1 MVIKTL
7 NIQNFRNYTSLHL
20 ELDDKINIVYGENGQ
35 GKTNLLESIYL
46 LGFTTSHRSFT
57 SDNLIK
63 SGEEKAIIK
72 GKLIKEIPYEL
83 EIDLTRTKKM
93 VKIDD
98 KVVSKQADYIEKMNV
113 IIFSSEDLDL
123 IKGSP
128 GERRKYFNLEL
139 SQLSINYYSALS
151 DFNKL
156 LKIRNEYLKELNLNM
171 NIDLNYFHIL
181 TDYLVNKSIFIYQM
195 RNKFVEKLNKI
206 CPPIFEEIAGIKGF
220 NVKYIPSVELESFD
234 KENIKKALEDAY
246 NNHLEKEIRLKSTL
260 YGPHRDDF
268 TFNIENNNLRE
279 FGSQG
284 QQKMAVIAIKLS
296 EIEVFKNFKQTSPI
310 ILLDDVFSD
319 LDNTKKNNLLKHI
332 NKDMQVIITTTDL
345 DSIDEKLL
353 SKAKLIHI
361 KNGKIVK
368 KEVEKWTKITNT
380 MMCPTSRS

>member
-93 VKIDD
+93 AKIDD

-171 NIDLNYFHIL
+171 NVDLNYFHIL

-206 CPPIFEEIAGIKGF
+206 CPPIFEEIAGIKKF
-220 NVKYIPSVELESFD
+220 NIKYIPSVELENFD

>member
-7 NIQNFRNYTSLHL
+7 EIQNFRNYASLKL
-20 ELDDKINIVYGENGQ
+20 ELNDKINIIYGHNGQ

-63 SGEEKAIIK
+63 SGEDKAIIK
-72 GKLIKEIPYEL
+72 GKLQKDISYNL
-83 EIDLTRTKKM
+83 EINLTKTKKQ

-139 SQLSINYYSALS
+139 SQLSINYYSALN

-156 LKIRNEYLKELNLNM
+156 LKIRNEYLKELSFDM
-171 NIDLNYFHIL
+171 PIDLNYFHIL
-181 TDYLVNKSIFIYQM
+181 TDYLVSKSIFIYQM

-206 CPPIFEEIAGIKGF
+206 CPPIFEEIANIKGF
-220 NVKYIPSVELESFD
+220 NIKYHPSIELENFD
-234 KENIKKALEDAY
+234 KETIKKALEDAY
-246 NNHLEKEIRLKSTL
+246 KNHLEKEIRLKSTL

-284 QQKMAVIAIKLS
+284 QQKMAVIALKLS
-296 EIEVFKNFKQTSPI
+296 EIEVFKDFKQTSPI

-332 NKDMQVIITTTDL
+332 DKDMQVIITTTDL

-353 SKAKLIHI
+353 AKAKLIHI
-361 KNGKIVK
+361 ENGQIQGT
-368 KEVEKWTKITNT
+368 EVEKWTKITNT
-380 MMCPTSRS
+380 MTYPIFKS

>member
-7 NIQNFRNYTSLHL
+7 DIQNFRNYSSLKL
-20 ELDDKINIVYGENGQ
+20 DLDDKLNIIYGPNGQ
-35 GKTNLLESIYL
+35 GKTNLLESIYI
-46 LGFTTSHRSFT
+46 LGCTNFHRSFT

-63 SGEEKAIIK
+63 SGEEKSIIK
-72 GKLIKEIPYEL
+72 GKLIKDISYNL
-83 EIDLTRTKKM
+83 EIDLTKSRKQ

-98 KVVSKQADYIEKMNV
+98 KVVTKLTDYIEKMNV

-139 SQLSINYYSALS
+139 SQLSINYYSALN
-151 DFNKL
+151 DYNKL
-156 LKIRNEYLKELNLNM
+156 LKIRNEYLKELSLDM
-171 NIDLNYFHIL
+171 PIDLNYFHIL

-206 CPPIFEEIAGIKGF
+206 CPPIFEEIANIKGF
-220 NVKYIPSVELESFD
+220 NIKYHPSIELENFD
-234 KENIKKALEDAY
+234 KETIKKALEDAY
-246 NNHLEKEIRLKSTL
+246 NNHLEKEIKLKSTL

-268 TFNIENNNLRE
+268 SFNIEDNNLRE

-284 QQKMAVIAIKLS
+284 QQKMAVISLKLS
-296 EIEVFKNFKQTSPI
+296 EIEVFKDFKQTSPI

-319 LDNTKKNNLLKHI
+319 LDNKKKNNLLKHI
-332 NKDMQVIITTTDL
+332 KGDMQVIITTTDL

-361 KNGKIVK
+361 ENGQILENEVK
-368 KEVEKWTKITNT
+368 K
-380 MMCPTSRS
+380 

>member
-171 NIDLNYFHIL
+171 NVDLNYFHIL

-206 CPPIFEEIAGIKGF
+206 CPPIFEEIAGIKKF
-220 NVKYIPSVELESFD
+220 NIKYIPSVELENFD
-234 KENIKKALEDAY
+234 KENIKKTLEDAY
-246 NNHLEKEIRLKSTL
+246 NNHLEKEIKLKTTL

-284 QQKMAVIAIKLS
+284 QQKMAVIALKLS
-296 EIEVFKNFKQTSPI
+296 EIEVFKNFKQTNPI

>member
-7 NIQNFRNYTSLHL
+7 NIKNFRNYTSLNI
-20 ELDDKINIVYGENGQ
+20 ELNDKINIIYGANGQ

-46 LGFTTSHRSFT
+46 LSFTTSHRSFT

-72 GKLIKEIPYEL
+72 GKLIKDMPYNL
-83 EIDLTRTKKM
+83 EIDITKTKKQ

-98 KVVSKQADYIEKMNV
+98 KIVNKQADYIEKMNV

-171 NIDLNYFHIL
+171 HVDLNYFHIL
-181 TDYLVNKSIFIYQM
+181 TDYLVNKSVFIYQM
-195 RNKFVEKLNKI
+195 RKKFVEKLNKI
-206 CPPIFEEIAGIKGF
+206 CPPIFEEIAGIKEF
-220 NVKYIPSVELESFD
+220 NIKYIPSVELENFD

-246 NNHLEKEIRLKSTL
+246 NNHLDKEIKLKSTL

-268 TFNIENNNLRE
+268 TFNIKKDSLKE

-284 QQKMAVIAIKLS
+284 QQKMAVIALKLS
-296 EIEVFKNFKQTSPI
+296 EIEVFKDFKKTSPI

-332 NKDMQVIITTTDL
+332 NNDMQVIITTTDL
-345 DSIDEKLL
+345 DSIDASLL

-361 KNGKIVK
+361 KNGQIEGI
-368 KEVEKWTKITNT
+368 EVEK
-380 MMCPTSRS
+380 

>member
-20 ELDDKINIVYGENGQ
+20 ELDDKINIIYGENGQ

-93 VKIDD
+93 AKIDD

-206 CPPIFEEIAGIKGF
+206 CPPIFEEIAGIKKF
-220 NVKYIPSVELESFD
+220 NIKYIPSVELENFD

>member
-1 MVIKTL
+1 MIIKTL
-7 NIQNFRNYTSLHL
+7 DIQNFRNYTSLKL
-20 ELDDKINIVYGENGQ
+20 ELDNKLNIIYGQNGQ

-46 LGFTTSHRSFT
+46 LGFTTSHRTFT

-63 SGEEKAIIK
+63 TGEEKAIIK
-72 GKLIKEIPYEL
+72 GKLIKDISYNL
-83 EIDLTRTKKM
+83 EIDLTKSKKQ

-98 KVVSKQADYIEKMNV
+98 KIINKITDYIEKMNV

-139 SQLSINYYSALS
+139 SQLSINYYSAIN

-156 LKIRNEYLKELNLNM
+156 LKIRNEYLKELNQNIP
-171 NIDLNYFHIL
+171 IDLNYFHIL
-181 TDYLVNKSIFIYQM
+181 NDYLVSKSIFIYQM

-206 CPPIFEEIAGIKGF
+206 CPPIFEEIANIKGF
-220 NVKYIPSVELESFD
+220 NIKYHPSIELENFD
-234 KENIKKALEDAY
+234 KETLKKTLESAY
-246 NNHLEKEIRLKSTL
+246 NNHLEKEIHLKSTL

-268 TFNIENNNLRE
+268 TFNIETHNLRE

-284 QQKMAVIAIKLS
+284 QQKMAVIALKLS
-296 EIEVFKNFKQTSPI
+296 EIEVFKDFKQTSPI

-332 NKDMQVIITTTDL
+332 QGDMQVIITTTDL
-345 DSIDEKLL
+345 DSIDKKLL

-361 KNGKIVK
+361 KNGQLNET
-368 KEVEKWTKITNT
+368 EVEK
-380 MMCPTSRS
+380 

>member
-1 MVIKTL
+1 MIIKTL
-7 NIQNFRNYTSLHL
+7 DIKNFRNYSSLTL
-20 ELDDKINIVYGENGQ
+20 QLNDRLNIIYGQNGQ

-46 LGFTTSHRSFT
+46 LGFTNSHRSFT
-57 SDNLIK
+57 SENLIK
-63 SGEEKAIIK
+63 SGEEKSVIK
-72 GKLIKEIPYEL
+72 GKLVKDISYNL
-83 EIDLTRTKKM
+83 EIDLTKTKKQ

-98 KVVSKQADYIEKMNV
+98 KVVNKITDYIEKMNV

-139 SQLSINYYSALS
+139 SQLSVNYYSALN

-156 LKIRNEYLKELNLNM
+156 LKLRNEYLKQLSLDVQ
-171 NIDLNYFHIL
+171 IDLNYFNVL

-195 RNKFVEKLNKI
+195 RSKFVEKLNKI
-206 CPPIFEEIAGIKGF
+206 CPPIFEEIANIKGF
-220 NVKYIPSVELESFD
+220 NIKYHPSVELKNFD
-234 KENIKKALEDAY
+234 KETIKKALEDAY
-246 NNHLEKEIRLKSTL
+246 NNHLEKEIHLKSTL

-268 TFNIENNNLRE
+268 SFDIEDNNLRE

-284 QQKMAVIAIKLS
+284 QQKMAIIALKLS

-319 LDNTKKNNLLKHI
+319 LDNTKKNNLLNHI
-332 NKDMQVIITTTDL
+332 QGDMQVIITTTDL
-345 DSIDEKLL
+345 DSIDKKLL

-361 KNGKIVK
+361 ENGQIK
-368 KEVEKWTKITNT
+368 KTEVEKWTKKNST
-380 MMCPTSRS
+380 MMYPIFKS

>member
-20 ELDDKINIVYGENGQ
+20 ELDDKINIIYGENGQ

-284 QQKMAVIAIKLS
+284 QQKMAVIALKLS
-296 EIEVFKNFKQTSPI
+296 EIEVFKDFKQTSPI

-319 LDNTKKNNLLKHI
+319 LDNKKKNNLLKYI
-332 NKDMQVIITTTDL
+332 KGDMQVIITTTDL
-345 DSIDEKLL
+345 DSIDKSLL
-353 SKAKLIHI
+353 TKAKLIHI
-361 KNGKIVK
+361 ANGQILE
-368 KEVEKWTKITNT
+368 KEVEKWTKMNT
-380 MMCPTSRS
+380 MTYPTSKF